1 MVGVKKRSREKKIVG
16 VMAKKMV
23 ALLVAVVVGVS
34 MSAGGAWADACH
46 PDTLS
51 VCLPSLVS
59 GSKPTAECC
68 TNLHAQQGCL
78 CQYAKDP
85 KYSKYISGPNA
96 GNTLTSCAMAVPSCP

>member
-1 MVGVKKRSREKKIVG
+1 
-16 VMAKKMV
+16 MAKKMV
-23 ALLVAVVVGVS
+23 ALLMALVLVAA
-34 MSAGGAWADACH
+34 MSAGGASAADGCD
-46 PDTLS
+46 PESLS

-59 GSKPTAECC
+59 GSKPTDACC

-96 GNTLTSCAMAVPSCP
+96 RNTLTSCGMAIPSC